1 MSKKNISI
9 IIPVYNSEKYISK
22 TFESLLN
29 QTIGFENLE
38 IIFVD
43 DNSKDNSGEII
54 DKYSKEYSNV
64 ISVHLKENSGY
75 AGRPRNIG
83 IEKSNSEYLMFLDSD
98 DYFNE
103 DACEILYAE
112 INKNPDIDMVL
123 GGYSN
128 ISSNS
133 KNDKYIRNKKQEKT
147 LYKDGKNDYV
157 LLTTPPSI
165 SSKIFRKKLLIEN
178 DIKFPEGIPAQDLV
192 FVCKAICCSNLILS
206 LNKFLVYNRRLR
218 EDPNNLSVTQN
229 IEISYILKSMQAY
242 WLLID
247 ICEKFDINKNC
258 AYSLLSD
265 HYSFLTF
272 QLNKSGLSK
281 KEYNDI
287 FESEE
292 YTFLKNNSYYKNEKP
307 FNLYFRI
314 LEGNISDGLDYMQLL
329 KKFYNTQ
336 NENNILKKKNK
347 KLKKEKDDILSSNS
361 WKLTSPLRKIKNIK

>member
-9 IIPVYNSEKYISK
+9 IIPVYNSEKYIPK

-64 ISVHLKENSGY
+64 ISVHLKENSGF

-83 IEKSNSEYLMFLDSD
+83 IEKSNTEYLMFLDSD

-103 DACEILYAE
+103 DACEMLYSE

-123 GGYSN
+123 GGYTN
-128 ISSNS
+128 IRSNS
-133 KNDKYIRNKKQEKT
+133 KNNKYIRNKKQQKT
-147 LYKDGKNDYV
+147 LYTDGKNDYV

-178 DIKFPEGIPAQDLV
+178 DIRFPEGIPAQDLV
-192 FVCKAICCSNLILS
+192 FVCNAICCSNLILS
-206 LNKFLVYNRRLR
+206 LNKYLVYNRRLR

-229 IEISYILKSMQAY
+229 IKIPYILKSMQAY
-242 WLLID
+242 RLLID

-258 AYSLLSD
+258 GYGLLSD
-265 HYSFLTF
+265 HYSFLTS
-272 QLNKSGLSK
+272 QLNKSGLNK
-281 KEYNDI
+281 EEYNDI

-292 YTFLKNNSYYKNEKP
+292 YKFLKNNSYYKNEKP
-307 FNLYFRI
+307 FNLYFKI
-314 LEGNISDGLDYMQLL
+314 LEANISEGLDYMQLL
-329 KKFYNTQ
+329 KKFYITQ
-336 NENNILKKKNK
+336 NENKNLKRENK

>member
-1 MSKKNISI
+1 M
-9 IIPVYNSEKYISK
+9 PK

-64 ISVHLKENSGY
+64 ISVHLKENSGF

-83 IEKSNSEYLMFLDSD
+83 IEKSNTEYLMFLDSD

-103 DACEILYAE
+103 DACEMLYSE

-123 GGYSN
+123 GGYTN
-128 ISSNS
+128 IRSNS
-133 KNDKYIRNKKQEKT
+133 KNNKYIRNKKQQKT
-147 LYKDGKNDYV
+147 LYKGGKNDYV

-178 DIKFPEGIPAQDLV
+178 DIRFPEGIPAQNLV
-192 FVCKAICCSNLILS
+192 FVCNAICCSNLILS
-206 LNKFLVYNRRLR
+206 LNKYLVYNRRLR

-229 IEISYILKSMQAY
+229 IKIPYILKSMQAY
-242 WLLID
+242 RLLID

-258 AYSLLSD
+258 GYGLLSD
-265 HYSFLTF
+265 
-272 QLNKSGLSK
+272 
-281 KEYNDI
+281 
-287 FESEE
+287 
-292 YTFLKNNSYYKNEKP
+292 
-307 FNLYFRI
+307 
-314 LEGNISDGLDYMQLL
+314 
-329 KKFYNTQ
+329 
-336 NENNILKKKNK
+336 
-347 KLKKEKDDILSSNS
+347 
-361 WKLTSPLRKIKNIK
+361 

>member
-9 IIPVYNSEKYISK
+9 IIPVYNSEKYIPK

-38 IIFVD
+38 ILFVD

-64 ISVHLKENSGY
+64 ISVHLKENSGF

-83 IEKSNSEYLMFLDSD
+83 IEKSNTEYLMFLDSD

-103 DACEILYAE
+103 DACEMLYSE

-123 GGYSN
+123 GGYTN
-128 ISSNS
+128 IRSNS
-133 KNDKYIRNKKQEKT
+133 KNNKYIRNKKQQKT

-178 DIKFPEGIPAQDLV
+178 DIRFPEGIPAQNLV
-192 FVCKAICCSNLILS
+192 FVCNAICCSNLILS
-206 LNKFLVYNRRLR
+206 LNKYLVYNRRLR

-229 IEISYILKSMQAY
+229 IKIPYILKSMQAY
-242 WLLID
+242 RLLID

-258 AYSLLSD
+258 GYGLLSD
-265 HYSFLTF
+265 HYSFLTS
-272 QLNKSGLSK
+272 QLNKSGLNK
-281 KEYNDI
+281 EEYNDI

-292 YTFLKNNSYYKNEKP
+292 YRFLKNNSYYNNEI
-307 FNLYFRI
+307 Y
-314 LEGNISDGLDYMQLL
+314 
-329 KKFYNTQ
+329 
-336 NENNILKKKNK
+336 ILKY
-347 KLKKEKDDILSSNS
+347 
-361 WKLTSPLRKIKNIK
+361 

>member
-9 IIPVYNSEKYISK
+9 IIPVYNSEKYIPK

-38 IIFVD
+38 ILFVD

-64 ISVHLKENSGY
+64 ISVHLKENSGF

-83 IEKSNSEYLMFLDSD
+83 IEKSNTEYLMFLDSD

-103 DACEILYAE
+103 DACEMLYSE

-123 GGYSN
+123 GGYTN
-128 ISSNS
+128 IRSNS
-133 KNDKYIRNKKQEKT
+133 KNNKYIRNKKQQKT
-147 LYKDGKNDYV
+147 LYKGGKNDYV

-178 DIKFPEGIPAQDLV
+178 DIRFPEGIPAQDLV
-192 FVCKAICCSNLILS
+192 FVCNAICCSNLILS
-206 LNKFLVYNRRLR
+206 LNKYLVYNRRLR

-229 IEISYILKSMQAY
+229 IKIPYILKSMQAY
-242 WLLID
+242 RLLID

-258 AYSLLSD
+258 GYGLLSD
-265 HYSFLTF
+265 HYSFLTS
-272 QLNKSGLSK
+272 QLNKSGLNK
-281 KEYNDI
+281 EEYNDI

-292 YTFLKNNSYYKNEKP
+292 YRFLKNNSYYNNEKP
-307 FNLYFRI
+307 FNLYFKI
-314 LEGNISDGLDYMQLL
+314 LEANISEGLDYMQLL
-329 KKFYNTQ
+329 KKFYITQ
-336 NENNILKKKNK
+336 NENKNLKRENK

>member
-1 MSKKNISI
+1 MTKKNISI
-9 IIPVYNSEKYISK
+9 IIPVYNSEKYLSK

-54 DKYSKEYSNV
+54 DNYSKEYGNV

-83 IEKSNSEYLMFLDSD
+83 MEKSNSEYLMFLDSD

-103 DACEILYAE
+103 DACEILYSK

-133 KNDKYIRNKKQEKT
+133 KKDKHIRKNQQKT

-206 LNKFLVYNRRLR
+206 LNKYLVYNRRLR

-229 IEISYILKSMQAY
+229 IEIPYILKSMKAY
-242 WLLID
+242 RLLID

-258 AYSLLSD
+258 AYGLLSD
-265 HYSFLTF
+265 HYSFLTV
-272 QLNKSGLSK
+272 QLNKSGISE

-292 YTFLKNNSYYKNEKP
+292 YAFLKNHSYYKNEKP
-307 FNLYFRI
+307 FNLYFKI
-314 LEGNISDGLDYMQLL
+314 LEANISDGLDYMQLI
-329 KKFYNTQ
+329 KKFYIAQ
-336 NENNILKKKNK
+336 
-347 KLKKEKDDILSSNS
+347 
-361 WKLTSPLRKIKNIK
+361 

>member
-9 IIPVYNSEKYISK
+9 IIPVYNSEKYIPK

-64 ISVHLKENSGY
+64 ISVHLKENSGF

-83 IEKSNSEYLMFLDSD
+83 IEKSNTEYLMFLDSD

-103 DACEILYAE
+103 DACEMLYSE

-123 GGYSN
+123 GGYTN
-128 ISSNS
+128 IRSNS
-133 KNDKYIRNKKQEKT
+133 KNNKYIRNKKQQKT
-147 LYKDGKNDYV
+147 LYKGGKNDYV

-178 DIKFPEGIPAQDLV
+178 DIRFPEGIPAQDLV
-192 FVCKAICCSNLILS
+192 FVCNTICCSNLILS
-206 LNKFLVYNRRLR
+206 LNKYLVYNRRLR

-229 IEISYILKSMQAY
+229 IKIPYILKSMQAY
-242 WLLID
+242 RLLID

-258 AYSLLSD
+258 GYGLLSD
-265 HYSFLTF
+265 HYSFLTS
-272 QLNKSGLSK
+272 QLNKSGLNK
-281 KEYNDI
+281 EEYNDI

-292 YTFLKNNSYYKNEKP
+292 YKFLKNNSYYKNEKP
-307 FNLYFRI
+307 FNLYFKI
-314 LEGNISDGLDYMQLL
+314 LEANISDGLDYMQLL
-329 KKFYNTQ
+329 KKFYITQ
-336 NENNILKKKNK
+336 NENKNLKRENK